1 MYDSVVMKVLGA
13 TRWQVLGAQAF
24 EYGLLALLL
33 AAMAS
38 GLGLLAAWYVIVQ
51 IFEFTWA
58 PDWFVVGATLA
69 AGGLLT
75 LVIGLL
81 GSLPLVSV
89 RPAQALR
96 SL

>member
-1 MYDSVVMKVLGA
+1 MKGLGA
-13 TRWQVLGAQAF
+13 TRWQILGAQAL
-24 EYGLLALLL
+24 EYALLALFLAGIASVLGL
-33 AAMAS
+33 AA
-38 GLGLLAAWYVIVQ
+38 GWYVIVQ

-58 PDWFVVGATLA
+58 PDWTAVFATLA
-69 AGGLLT
+69 AGSLLT

-81 GSLPLVSV
+81 GSLPLMAV